1 MKLMESFRRLLNKS
15 RNVKI
20 ESEKVNLTGVQMDSI
35 NCDIMYLVSYD
46 DNIQVMPLYTLARI
60 LDGLFYDE
68 MLFDESEILFNSDI
82 KIKLES

>member
-1 MKLMESFRRLLNKS
+1 MESFRRLLNKS
-15 RNVKI
+15 KNVKI
-20 ESEKVNLTGVQMDSI
+20 ENDKIKLVGVQMDSV

-46 DNIQVMPLYTLARI
+46 NNIQVMPLYTLARI

-68 MLFDESEILFNSDI
+68 MLFDESEIIFNLDI

>member
-1 MKLMESFRRLLNKS
+1 MESFRRLLNKS
-15 RNVKI
+15 KNVKV
-20 ESEKVNLTGVQMDSI
+20 ENDKVKLIGIQMDSI

-68 MLFDESEILFNSDI
+68 MLFDESEIVFNSDI
-82 KIKLES
+82 EIKLES

>member
-1 MKLMESFRRLLNKS
+1 MESFRRLLNKYQ
-15 RNVKI
+15 NVKI
-20 ESEKVNLTGVQMDSI
+20 ENDKIKLIGVQMASV

-46 DNIQVMPLYTLARI
+46 NNMQVMPLYTLARI

-68 MLFDESEILFNSDI
+68 MMFNESEIVFNSDI

>member
-1 MKLMESFRRLLNKS
+1 MESFRRLLNKYQ
-15 RNVKI
+15 NVKV
-20 ESEKVNLTGVQMDSI
+20 ENDKVQLIGIQMDSV

-68 MLFDESEILFNSDI
+68 MMFNESEIVFNSDI

>member
-1 MKLMESFRRLLNKS
+1 MESFRRLLNKYQ
-15 RNVKI
+15 NVKV
-20 ESEKVNLTGVQMDSI
+20 ENGKVKLIGIQMDSV

-60 LDGLFYDE
+60 IDGLFYDE
-68 MLFDESEILFNSDI
+68 MLFDESEIVFNSDI

>member
-1 MKLMESFRRLLNKS
+1 MESFRRLLNKYQ
-15 RNVKI
+15 NVKV
-20 ESEKVNLTGVQMDSI
+20 ENDKVKLIGIQMDSV

-68 MLFDESEILFNSDI
+68 MLFDEPEIVFNSDI
-82 KIKLES
+82 EIKLES

>member
-1 MKLMESFRRLLNKS
+1 MESFRRLLNKS